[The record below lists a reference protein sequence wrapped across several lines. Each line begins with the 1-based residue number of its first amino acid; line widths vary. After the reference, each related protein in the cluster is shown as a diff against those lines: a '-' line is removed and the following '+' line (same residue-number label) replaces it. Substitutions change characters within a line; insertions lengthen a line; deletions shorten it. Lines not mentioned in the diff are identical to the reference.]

1 MIQLAQ
7 SFRRILMK
15 LFYSNWFFLWPDGAM
30 VTDTLHNIV
39 LTEIKIHNMHRSLAF
54 PLDGIRKLVCG
65 KVKDTSGL
73 HNITQISLL
82 LLWIVSNR
90 KYPEKRLYS
99 QRKKFIEF

>member
-1 MIQLAQ
+1 MIQSRPVIVRNSNEVIFQ
-7 SFRRILMK
+7 
-15 LFYSNWFFLWPDGAM
+15 LFFFCVYWLDVKM

-73 HNITQISLL
+73 HNITQIFLL
-82 LLWIVSNR
+82 LL
-90 KYPEKRLYS
+90 
-99 QRKKFIEF
+99 